1 MLHTFPQRKHDNV
14 AELSE
19 FMSSVGHFSWP
30 HFPFRLGPWA
40 LNDGSLPCSLKR
52 DCSSVLAVWHK
63 HLWISHQ
70 IQVHLIHCKIIP
82 HPGVNYTSSKI
93 AHAMKGIKLLNESFL
108 TVIFSMISSSLA
120 APAVGHLIF
129 QHDFL
134 LYPSALLLELWLS
147 LQNWCNPIII

>member
-1 MLHTFPQRKHDNV
+1 MLHTFPQRRHGNV

-30 HFPFRLGPWA
+30 HFPFCLGPCA
-40 LNDGSLPCSLKR
+40 LNDRSLPCSLKG
-52 DCSSVLAVWHK
+52 DCSLYWQYG
-63 HLWISHQ
+63 IRHQ
-70 IQVHLIHCKIIP
+70 IRVHLIHCKSIP

-93 AHAMKGIKLLNESFL
+93 THAMRGIKLLNKSFL
-108 TVIFSMISSSLA
+108 TVIFYCSTISSSLA

-147 LQNWCNPIII
+147 LL